1 MDLMLW
7 IRARLLPAYCI
18 TGFITVSGLIGV
30 VTNVFLENYY
40 HQMHELTLNLLPKWL
55 RQFRL
60 YVLWSARIGSILF
73 SWTVLLHCF
82 TYATSPFF
90 YAWVGFAIILAVIEV
105 IILLNSCDVFSKTLP
120 KEATHEDR
128 ILYNRSVEHAL
139 YAIGSPIVTL
149 LFMVVMT
156 VFGFIK
162 IW

>member
-1 MDLMLW
+1 M
-7 IRARLLPAYCI
+7 
-18 TGFITVSGLIGV
+18 
-30 VTNVFLENYY
+30 
-40 HQMHELTLNLLPKWL
+40 
-55 RQFRL
+55 
-60 YVLWSARIGSILF
+60 LWSARIGSILF

-90 YAWVGFAIILAVIEV
+90 YAIILAVIEV